1 MKRLVV
7 ACYNIHR
14 GVGLD
19 RRRDLDRIA
28 AVIEEMEPDVIGLQ
42 EVIRATGSPHADQAG
57 YLARRLGMDL
67 VMGMTREFGG
77 GIYGNVVLTRLS
89 IVGSATHDLSH
100 GRRERRGAVRVD
112 VASDGSL
119 VHIFNCHFGLAFR
132 ERRRQMALLGAF
144 IGLSAGLAGPRVLM
158 GDFNEWH
165 LLGPVTRGLRREFA
179 SPIRRLRRTHPALF
193 PVFALDRIY
202 WDLELEGEGVRAHR
216 SRLAKVASDHL
227 PLVARLTLP
236 RRAPARREYVVGD
249 ALPPAE

>member
-1 MKRLVV
+1 MNPLVV
-7 ACYNIHR
+7 VSYNIHR
-14 GVGLD
+14 GIGLD

-42 EVIRATGSPHADQAG
+42 EVIRAPGSPHADQAG
-57 YLARRLGMDL
+57 YLARRLRMDL
-67 VMGMTREFGG
+67 VMGMTRQFGD
-77 GIYGNVVLTRLS
+77 GIYGNVVLTRLP

-112 VASDGSL
+112 VARDGAL
-119 VHIFNCHFGLAFR
+119 VHVFNCHFGLTFR

-144 IGLSAGLAGPRVLM
+144 IDVAAGLAGPRVLM

-165 LLGPVTRGLRREFA
+165 LGPVTRRLRREFA
-179 SPIRRLRRTHPALF
+179 SPIRRLRRTHPAVF

-202 WDLELEGEGVRAHR
+202 WDLELEGEGVRVHR

-227 PLVARLTLP
+227 PLVARLALP
-236 RRAPARREYVVGD
+236 RRPPARRDYVVGD

>member
-1 MKRLVV
+1 MKSLVV
-7 ACYNIHR
+7 ASYNIHR

-28 AVIEEMEPDVIGLQ
+28 AVIGEMAPDVIGLQ
-42 EVIRATGSPHADQAG
+42 EVVRATGSFHADQAG
-57 YLARRLGMDL
+57 YLARRLGMEL
-67 VMGMTREFGG
+67 VMGVTREFENGS
-77 GIYGNVVLTRLS
+77 YGNVVLTRLP

-112 VASDGSL
+112 LASDGAL
-119 VHIFNCHFGLAFR
+119 VHVFNCHFGLAFR

-144 IGLSAGLAGPRVLM
+144 IDVSAGLVGPRVLL

-165 LLGPVTRGLRREFA
+165 LGPVTRGLRREFA
-179 SPIRRLRRTHPALF
+179 SPMRRLRRTHPALF

-202 WDLELEGEGVRAHR
+202 WDLELEGEELRAHR

-227 PLVARLTLP
+227 PLVARLRLRARPAP
-236 RRAPARREYVVGD
+236 RDYVVGD